1 MSDQSAPTSF
11 IKPDVETKEDTKAGN
26 YFVSNYPPF
35 SFWGEEDVPCVESL
49 LNSPTPGKAP
59 LGLYYHVPFCRKRCH
74 FCYFRVYTDK
84 NSADIR
90 RYLAATMQELRQY
103 TDKSYLQGRKPKYV
117 YFGGGTP
124 SYLSAQQLMEL
135 TDEMKAILPWD
146 EAEEV
151 TFECEPGTLSEKKL
165 DVIKNFGV
173 TRLSLGI
180 ENFNDHVLETNG
192 RAHRSAEVFKAY
204 EYARSLGYD
213 NINVD
218 LIAGMLEETEENWV
232 DCIQRVKD
240 LSPDCITIYQMEIP
254 FNTTIYK
261 SMKDQ
266 GKLTAPVA
274 DWPTKRR
281 WTDYAFRE
289 LESAGYTVTSAYT
302 AVKNPES
309 TKFVYRDRLWTG
321 SDMISLG
328 VASFGHLGGIHYQ
341 NLVHIEEY
349 ISKIEQGETPVRRA
363 LMTNQEERFI
373 RELILQ
379 FKLGRVSL
387 SYFEGKFGQN
397 VEERFRSILDE
408 LKHNESLSRNGDD
421 LVLSR
426 EALLKVDSL
435 LHRFFLPKHQ
445 DSRYV

>member
-1 MSDQSAPTSF
+1 QYAD
-11 IKPDVETKEDTKAGN
+11 KP
-26 YFVSNYPPF
+26 
-35 SFWGEEDVPCVESL
+35 
-49 LNSPTPGKAP
+49 
-59 LGLYYHVPFCRKRCH
+59 
-74 FCYFRVYTDK
+74 
-84 NSADIR
+84 
-90 RYLAATMQELRQY
+90 YLA
-103 TDKSYLQGRKPKYV
+103 GRKPKYV

-124 SYLSAQQLMEL
+124 SYLSAQQLTEL

-165 DVIKNFGV
+165 EVIKDFGV

-180 ENFNDHVLETNG
+180 ENFDDHILEING
-192 RAHRSAEVFKAY
+192 RAHRSGEVFRAY
-204 EYARSLGYD
+204 EYARGLGFD

-232 DCIQRVKD
+232 DCVRRAID

-261 SMKDQ
+261 SMKEE
-266 GKLTAPVA
+266 GKLSAPVA

-281 WTDYAFRE
+281 WADYAFSE
-289 LESAGYTVTSAYT
+289 LEAAGYTVTSAYT
-302 AVKNPES
+302 AVKDPDN

-321 SDMISLG
+321 ADMVSLG

-341 NLVHIEEY
+341 NLTHIDQYVETLEE
-349 ISKIEQGETPVRRA
+349 GGAPVRRA
-363 LMTNQEERFI
+363 LLINEEERFL

-379 FKLGRVSL
+379 WKLGRVNL
-387 SYFEGKFGQN
+387 DYFRDKFGEK
-397 VEERFRSILDE
+397 VDERFRDE
-408 LKHNESLSRNGDD
+408 LAELEQAGDLSREGDD
-421 LVLSR
+421 LVLTR
-426 EALLKVDSL
+426 DALLRVDTL
-435 LHRFFLPKHQ
+435 LHRFFLPQHQ

>member
-103 TDKSYLQGRKPKYV
+103 ANKPYLQGRKPKYV

-204 EYARSLGYD
+204 EYARGLGYD

-261 SMKDQ
+261 SMKEQ

-408 LKHNESLSRNGDD
+408 LKQKESLSRNGDD